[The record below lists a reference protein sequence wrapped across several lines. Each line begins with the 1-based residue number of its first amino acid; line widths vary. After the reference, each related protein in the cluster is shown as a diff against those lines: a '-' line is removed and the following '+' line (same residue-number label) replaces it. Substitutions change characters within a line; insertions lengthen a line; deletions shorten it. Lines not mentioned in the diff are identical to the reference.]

1 VAEGRVGSSRVTD
14 ASAVL
19 FVPGESGY
27 TLTEIMISL
36 AIVSLMLGGAA
47 IAAFGQFEKAR
58 KKETINMMRKI
69 KDGVLQWRMDATG
82 EQCPS
87 SLADLVTTKV
97 LTKEPKDGW
106 GRPFVI
112 KCPGEHDTDG
122 VDLYQLWQRR
132 QRGHG
137 RRPQE
142 LGRRQ
147 VSGQD
152 GCECGSGVYIAH
164 TAVARGPR
172 RVTRSSS

>member
-1 VAEGRVGSSRVTD
+1 MTLPTSNNLTVQPSYVPLRRAARAMTALWRKVGRRLRRQERGGERAIRS
-14 ASAVL
+14 
-19 FVPGESGY
+19 PESGY

-87 SLADLVTTKV
+87 GLADLVTTKV
-97 LTKEPKDGW
+97 FTKEPKDGW
-106 GRPFVI
+106 GKPFVF

-122 VDLYQLWQRR
+122 VDLISF
-132 QRGHG
+132 GK
-137 RRPQE
+137 
-142 LGRRQ
+142 
-147 VSGQD
+147 D
-152 GCECGSGVYIAH
+152 GKEG
-164 TAVARGPR
+164 TADDLK
-172 RVTRSSS
+172 SWEDDK

>member
-1 VAEGRVGSSRVTD
+1 MTLPTSHALCLQPS
-14 ASAVL
+14 
-19 FVPGESGY
+19 FVPLRRAARAMTALWRKVGRRLRRRDRRGEPGVRSPESGY

-87 SLADLVTTKV
+87 GLNDLVTTKV
-97 LTKEPKDGW
+97 FTKEPKDGW
-106 GRPFVI
+106 GKPFVF

-122 VDLYQLWQRR
+122 VDLISF
-132 QRGHG
+132 GK
-137 RRPQE
+137 
-142 LGRRQ
+142 
-147 VSGQD
+147 D
-152 GCECGSGVYIAH
+152 GKEG
-164 TAVARGPR
+164 TADDLK
-172 RVTRSSS
+172 SWEDDK

>member
-1 VAEGRVGSSRVTD
+1 MTLPTSNNLTVQPSYVPLRRAARAMTALWRKVGRRLRRRERSHEPVVVRS
-14 ASAVL
+14 
-19 FVPGESGY
+19 PESGY

-87 SLADLVTTKV
+87 GLADLVTTKV
-97 LTKEPKDGW
+97 FTKEPKDGW
-106 GRPFVI
+106 GKPFVF

-122 VDLYQLWQRR
+122 VDLISF
-132 QRGHG
+132 GK
-137 RRPQE
+137 
-142 LGRRQ
+142 
-147 VSGQD
+147 D
-152 GCECGSGVYIAH
+152 GKEG
-164 TAVARGPR
+164 TADDLK
-172 RVTRSSS
+172 SWEDDK